1 MEVKQLKELVSN
13 AVAQATGAEIAS
25 LENATLVDM
34 GRDVLDGGSV
44 ENFTKSLI
52 NQLGKIVVETKAYT
66 KGLPQFFVESWEW
79 GSYLERVY
87 PDILDYEIN
96 NSWDLV
102 DKKEYPAH
110 IFYKPNVQAKIFDEL
125 KTIETRVSFPE
136 DYVIKTAFKS
146 WGEMNTFV
154 SGIQMAVE
162 NTIEVA
168 LEATSEMLS
177 TSAIAVSDK
186 ATKTAV
192 HLLTDYNAETGKNIE
207 NAQDALNDIDFLR
220 YAVRQ
225 IHMYRQRLTRMTKL
239 FNNGNVNTWTRG
251 GDQKLLAL
259 SDFITAIDTILL
271 ANTYHEGKLSIGE
284 YSELPYWQSP
294 VGNSTKFTFGDNSHI
309 KISADESNKLG
320 IGVAEYDSKNAIA
333 LLYDYRSLGVTMKN
347 RRVSSEYTA
356 SGEFWTYYHKLDS
369 NYIIDSNFPMIA
381 FFID

>member
-1 MEVKQLKELVSN
+1 MEVKQLKDLVKK
-13 AVAQATGAEIAS
+13 AVAQSTGAEIAS
-25 LENATLVDM
+25 LETATIVDM
-34 GRDVLDGGSV
+34 GKDVLDGGSV

-52 NQLGKIVVETKAYT
+52 NQLGKIVVETKSYT

-87 PDILDYEIN
+87 PDILEYETN

-136 DYVIKTAFKS
+136 DYVIKTAFNS

-154 SGIQMAVE
+154 SGIQMSVE

-168 LEATSEMLS
+168 LEGIGEMLL
-177 TSAIAVSDK
+177 TSAIAISDK
-186 ATKTAV
+186 ATTTAV
-192 HLLTDYNAETGKNIE
+192 HLLTDFNAETGKNIT

-251 GDQKLLAL
+251 NDQKLVAL
-259 SDFITAIDTILL
+259 SDLISALDTVLL
-271 ANTYHEGKLSIGE
+271 ANTYHDGKLSIGD
-284 YSELPYWQSP
+284 YFELPYWQSP
-294 VGNSTKFTFGDNSHI
+294 VSDLTKFTLGDNSHI
-309 KISADESNKLG
+309 KISADLNNKLG
-320 IGVAEYDSKNAIA
+320 IGVEEYDSKNAVA
-333 LLYDYRSLGVTMKN
+333 LLYDYRAIGATMKN

-356 SGEFWTYYHKLDS
+356 SGEFWTYYHKLDG